1 MTIGRKIKQLRK
13 EKGLT
18 QSELGDL
25 LGVKKAAVQK
35 YESGQV
41 QNLKQITIKKLCK
54 VFDKSPSYFIFTDEF
69 ENHLR
74 DEVRLIENIDKHF
87 GSNIVS
93 MLEIAVK
100 LNDENL
106 EKVISYASDLELLQ
120 SVRQV

>member
-87 GSNIVS
+87 GGNIVS

-120 SVRQV
+120 SVRKA

>member
-1 MTIGRKIKQLRK
+1 MSVGEKIKQLRK

-18 QSELGDL
+18 QCELGEL

-41 QNLKQITIKKLCK
+41 QNLKQVTIKKLCT
-54 VFDKSPSYFIFTDEF
+54 VFDKSPAYFIFDEY
-69 ENHLR
+69 ENQLR
-74 DEVRLIENIDKHF
+74 NEVKLIEMMEEQYGRDI
-87 GSNIVS
+87 ILV
-93 MLEIAVK
+93 LEIIVK

-120 SVRQV
+120 SVRKA